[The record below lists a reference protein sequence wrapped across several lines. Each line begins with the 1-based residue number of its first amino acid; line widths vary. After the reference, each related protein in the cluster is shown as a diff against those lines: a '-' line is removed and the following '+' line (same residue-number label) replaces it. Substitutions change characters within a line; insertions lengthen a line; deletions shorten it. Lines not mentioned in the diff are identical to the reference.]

1 MKGFLSFL
9 AAAALLIASP
19 SYAQTQVLIDFEST
33 PGPDGVLGTAD
44 DVPLTAPSLFSSQT
58 TQLTTEFA
66 STGVT
71 FTMPTTN
78 DANEVLLAQSF
89 SPPGTHSPVNL
100 LAAGSGLVLGG
111 TFQVPVFEVS
121 ALVGITGN
129 GASGA
134 DILEI
139 FDSNDFSLG
148 TAQGSDITVTISSVV
163 PIARFEIRDSGAI
176 SDVVAIDN
184 FSFVTQPPGP
194 VLSVVGACPGANNI
208 QIDGAN
214 PFATVILLYGPA
226 GSFTLP
232 GGPCAGTT
240 LDLATPNIAGLFA
253 ADLGGSVTLS
263 TMIPAGFCGTSL
275 QAVEPGTCLSSNL
288 VLL

>member
-1 MKGFLSFL
+1 MKGLLTILS
-9 AAAALLIASP
+9 AAALLAATP
-19 SYAQTQVLIDFEST
+19 SYAQTQVLIDFETT
-33 PGPDGVLGTAD
+33 PGPDGLLGTAD

-58 TQLTTEFA
+58 TQLTTEF
-66 STGVT
+66 SSVGLT

-111 TFQVPVFEVS
+111 TFSVPVFEVS
-121 ALVGITGN
+121 ALVGITSN
-129 GASGA
+129 GATGA
-134 DILEI
+134 DILKI
-139 FDSNDFSLG
+139 FDAGGISLG
-148 TAQGSDITVTISSVV
+148 TVQGSETTVTITSAV

-194 VLSVVGACPGANNI
+194 VLTVVGNCPGTNI
-208 QIDGAN
+208 IQVDGAS

-232 GGPCAGTT
+232 SGPCAGTT
-240 LDLATPNIAGLFA
+240 LDLAAPNIAGLFA
-253 ADLGGSVTLS
+253 ADLSGSVTLS
-263 TMIPAGFCGTSL
+263 AMIPAGICGISV
-275 QAVEPGTCLSSNL
+275 QAVEPSTCLASNVV
-288 VLL
+288 VL